1 MEVLYSR
8 CAGVDVHKKTVVVC
22 RIIPGPDGKP
32 IKEIRTFT
40 TMTRD
45 LLALSDW
52 LTEGGVTHVAME
64 STGVYWK
71 PVYNFLE
78 GTFTL
83 LLVNA
88 APIKP
93 VPGRKSDVKDCAWI
107 ADLLRHGL
115 LKGSFVP
122 DRGLRELRELT
133 RYRTALV
140 RERAAEQNRVHK
152 TLEGAN
158 IKLGAVVSRMAG
170 RSVRAILE
178 ALVAGTTDPTV
189 LADLAQGRL
198 RQKRGDLERA
208 LAGRLGLHQRFMLT
222 EQLVHLEYL
231 EEGVARLSTEIATRL
246 RPFEA
251 ELGRL
256 DTIPGVARITAEVA
270 LAELGTDMTR
280 FPTDRHCAS
289 WSGLCPGQDES
300 AGKRRSG
307 RTRKGNPALRGAL
320 IQAAHAAAR
329 TKDTYLSAQY
339 HRLAAR
345 RGKKRAAVAVAH
357 TILTIVYHIL
367 RTGSTYRELGGN
379 FFDERDREQIIRRQV
394 SRLERLGYHVTL
406 ERVPA

>member
-1 MEVLYSR
+1 MSMPTIIDRPPDAGQIVEVRQRRFIVTDVKRSSLPPDRLNESLAAPQHLVTLNCIDDDGYGETNRVIWELEVGARVHERVALPSPVDGFDDPRSCSCPCGTPPTNENGASMHDLSLAALRVARSGCIWCCEPVPEFDPGVPRHHPLSRPSGAARTAESLLRGHPARPLREESMEVLYSR

-71 PVYNFLE
+71 PVYNLLE

-88 APIKP
+88 AHIQQ

-122 DRGLRELRELT
+122 DRPQRELRELT

-140 RERAAEQNRVHK
+140 RERAAEQNRVPK

-158 IKLGAVVSRMAG
+158 IKLSAVATDLMGVSARQMLAALCTG
-170 RSVRAILE
+170 RRDLE
-178 ALVAGTTDPTV
+178 A
-189 LADLAQGRL
+189 
-198 RQKRGDLERA
+198 
-208 LAGRLGLHQRFMLT
+208 
-222 EQLVHLEYL
+222 
-231 EEGVARLSTEIATRL
+231 IA
-246 RPFEA
+246 P
-251 ELGRL
+251 
-256 DTIPGVARITAEVA
+256 
-270 LAELGTDMTR
+270 
-280 FPTDRHCAS
+280 
-289 WSGLCPGQDES
+289 
-300 AGKRRSG
+300 
-307 RTRKGNPALRGAL
+307 
-320 IQAAHAAAR
+320 
-329 TKDTYLSAQY
+329 
-339 HRLAAR
+339 
-345 RGKKRAAVAVAH
+345 
-357 TILTIVYHIL
+357 
-367 RTGSTYRELGGN
+367 
-379 FFDERDREQIIRRQV
+379 
-394 SRLERLGYHVTL
+394 
-406 ERVPA
+406 